1 MLRPRVSMARV
12 IVNHSIRHSNLKQT
26 KKRRF
31 KLCRR
36 IIKDIKAFVT
46 AMGAVAYLVITT
58 SNQTRTNAY
67 GAVEILGSKARTS
80 SVREGKRTRLVAHNN
95 SQRDQVR
102 EWEYGEKM
110 PCIRFSKRVS
120 GAAMHPPHLHRKCIL
135 RISMETQAF
144 NGTSCNNDECIAS
157 FENRTG

>member
-1 MLRPRVSMARV
+1 MLRPRVSMARA
-12 IVNHSIRHSNLKQT
+12 IVNHSIQHSNLKQT

-36 IIKDIKAFVT
+36 IIKDIKTFVT

-58 SNQTRTNAY
+58 SNQTRTNAC
-67 GAVEILGSKARTS
+67 GAVQILGSKARTS
-80 SVREGKRTRLVAHNN
+80 SVREETGTRLVVDDN
-95 SQRDQVR
+95 SKRDQVR

-120 GAAMHPPHLHRKCIL
+120 GAAMHPHLHRKCVL